1 MKFSKEVKVGLLA
14 VTAIVILYVGFS
26 FLKGIDFFNPSNTYY
41 VLYDNVD
48 GLTESNPVKV
58 NGYRIGRVG
67 AISLLQEGEETRM
80 LVALDITDDLLVYE
94 NSVALLEDDGLLG
107 GKSIT
112 LNIRNSGRL
121 LNDEDTLRGEVDIA
135 LTQMIRDKAD
145 PIIAEVDTTLAR
157 VNNILGDLSGSG
169 GKVESAIGDLQ
180 ETATMLRY
188 IVIENR
194 RDINAITTN
203 VKGLTDALNDP
214 QNGIKPLMLELNQFA
229 DSLNSMEL
237 KETVANA
244 NLAIASL
251 QQITQ
256 QLQAGEGSLGKLLK
270 DDSLYTNLNKS
281 SADLD
286 RLLIDLRENPGR
298 YLDLRFSIIGGG
310 KK

>member
-1 MKFSKEVKVGLLA
+1 MLA
-14 VTAIVILYVGFS
+14 VVAIAMLYIGFS

-58 NGYRIGRVG
+58 NGYRIGRVNS
-67 AISLLQEGEETRM
+67 ISLLQDGGDTRM
-80 LVALDITDDLLVYE
+80 LVGLEISDDLKIYE
-94 NSVALLEDDGLLG
+94 RSVALLEDDGLLG

-112 LNIRNSGRL
+112 LNIREGGRI
-121 LNDEDTLRGEVDIA
+121 LNDEDTLRGEVDVA

-145 PIIAEVDTTLAR
+145 PIIAEVDTTLTR

-169 GKVESAIGDLQ
+169 GQVESALSDLQ

-203 VKGLTDALNDP
+203 LKGLTDALN
-214 QNGIKPLMLELNQFA
+214 NEETGIKPFMVQLNQFA

-237 KETVANA
+237 NQTVERA
-244 NLAIASL
+244 NLAIANL
-251 QQITQ
+251 QQITE
-256 QLQAGEGSLGKLLK
+256 QLQAGQGSLGKLLQ
-270 DDSLYTNLNKS
+270 DDSLYNNLNRS

-286 RLLIDLRENPGR
+286 RLLIDMRENPGR

>member
-1 MKFSKEVKVGLLA
+1 MLA
-14 VTAIVILYVGFS
+14 VVAIAMLYIGFS

-58 NGYRIGRVG
+58 NGYRIGRVNS
-67 AISLLQEGEETRM
+67 ISLLQDGGDTRM
-80 LVALDITDDLLVYE
+80 LVGLEISDDLKIYE
-94 NSVALLEDDGLLG
+94 SSVALLEDDGLLG

-112 LNIRNSGRL
+112 LNIREGGRI
-121 LNDEDTLRGEVDIA
+121 LNDEDTLRGEVDVA

-145 PIIAEVDTTLAR
+145 PIIAEVDTTLTR

-169 GKVESAIGDLQ
+169 GQVESALSDLQ

-203 VKGLTDALNDP
+203 LKGLTDALN
-214 QNGIKPLMLELNQFA
+214 NEETGIKPFMVQLNQFA

-237 KETVANA
+237 NQTVERA
-244 NLAIASL
+244 NLAIANL
-251 QQITQ
+251 QQITE
-256 QLQAGEGSLGKLLK
+256 QLQAGQGSLGKLLQ
-270 DDSLYTNLNKS
+270 DDSLYNNLNRS

-286 RLLIDLRENPGR
+286 RLLIDMRENPGR

>member
-1 MKFSKEVKVGLLA
+1 VKLSKEVKVGLLA

-58 NGYRIGRVG
+58 NGYRIGRVN
-67 AISLLQEGEETRM
+67 AISLLQDGEETRM
-80 LVALDITDDLLVYE
+80 LVALDITNDLLVYE

-135 LTQMIRDKAD
+135 LTQMIKDKAD

-203 VKGLTDALNDP
+203 VKGLTDALNDQ
-214 QNGIKPLMLELNQFA
+214 QNGIKPLLTELNQFA

-244 NLAIASL
+244 NQAIANL

-256 QLQAGEGSLGKLLK
+256 QLQAGQGSLGKLLQ

-310 KK
+310 K

>member
-1 MKFSKEVKVGLLA
+1 MLA
-14 VTAIVILYVGFS
+14 VVAIAMLYIGFS

-58 NGYRIGRVG
+58 NGYRIGRVNS
-67 AISLLQEGEETRM
+67 ISLLQDGGDTRM
-80 LVALDITDDLLVYE
+80 LVGLEISDDLVIYE
-94 NSVALLEDDGLLG
+94 SSVALLEDDGLLG

-112 LNIRNSGRL
+112 LNIREGGRI
-121 LNDEDTLRGEVDIA
+121 LNDEDTLRGEVDVA

-145 PIIAEVDTTLAR
+145 PIIAEVDTTLTR

-169 GKVESAIGDLQ
+169 GQVESALSDLQ

-203 VKGLTDALNDP
+203 LKGLTDALN
-214 QNGIKPLMLELNQFA
+214 NEETGIKPFMVQLNQFA

-237 KETVANA
+237 NQTVERA
-244 NLAIASL
+244 NLAIANL
-251 QQITQ
+251 QQITE
-256 QLQAGEGSLGKLLK
+256 QLQAGQGSLGKLLQ
-270 DDSLYTNLNKS
+270 DDSLYNNLNRS

-286 RLLIDLRENPGR
+286 RLLIDMRENPGR

>member
-1 MKFSKEVKVGLLA
+1 MV
-14 VTAIVILYVGFS
+14 AIAMLYVGFS

-58 NGYRIGRVG
+58 NGYRIGRVNS
-67 AISLLQEGEETRM
+67 ISLLQDGGNTRM
-80 LVALDITDDLLVYE
+80 LVGLEISDDLRISE
-94 NSVALLEDDGLLG
+94 RSIALLEDDGLLG

-112 LNIRNSGRL
+112 LKMSEGGRL
-121 LNDEDTLRGEVDIA
+121 LNDEDTIRGAVDVA

-145 PIIAEVDTTLAR
+145 PIIAEVDTTLTR

-169 GKVESAIGDLQ
+169 GQVESALGDLQ

-203 VKGLTDALNDP
+203 LKGLTDALN
-214 QNGIKPLMLELNQFA
+214 NEETGIKPLMGQLNQFA

-237 KETVANA
+237 NQTVEKA
-244 NLAIASL
+244 NLAIANL
-251 QQITQ
+251 QQITE
-256 QLQAGEGSLGKLLK
+256 QLQAGQGSLGKLLQ
-270 DDSLYTNLNKS
+270 DDSLYNNLNRS

-286 RLLIDLRENPGR
+286 RLLIDMRENPGR